1 MLKKLDIDFV
11 RKQFPSFQFPE
22 VSGNGFFE
30 NAGGS
35 FMSKQVIE
43 RLNRYHSQ
51 RRVQP
56 YWVFKSSKLAGNE
69 MDEARVRMSSLLN
82 IPSNTI
88 HFGAS
93 TSQNTYILANAF
105 RDLKLNKKVIIVT
118 NQDHEANT
126 GVWRRLERHGYLIK
140 EWKVR
145 KDTGSLVIDDL
156 KKILNENVCLITFPH
171 CSNIIG
177 EINPVKEICDLAKK
191 FGSYTC
197 VDGVSFA
204 PHSFPNIK
212 DLGCD
217 IYLFSSYK
225 TYGPHLGI
233 MYVNQNLNSILPLQG
248 HYFNAKDPTK
258 TLTPAGPD
266 HAQIASVAGI
276 VDYIETI
283 DKYHF
288 NDKKNKDTFLKAE
301 RVGKLQREAENNML
315 KPFLDFLKNKKSI
328 KILGSSEVSL
338 EQKVPTISVDVK
350 GEGENI
356 VKKLSQK
363 GLMAGFGDF
372 YSVRL
377 LDALGIELPAGIL
390 RLSFVHYTSVE
401 EVSSLINALD
411 DIL

>member
-1 MLKKLDIDFV
+1 MTKLDVDFV
-11 RKQFPSFQFPE
+11 RKQFPSFKFPE

-35 FMSKQVIE
+35 FMSYQVME

-56 YWVFKSSKLAGNE
+56 YWIFNSSKLAGNE
-69 MDEARVRMSSLLN
+69 MDEARERMASLLN
-82 IPSNTI
+82 IPYNTL

-105 RDLKLNKKVIIVT
+105 RDLNLETKKVVIVT
-118 NQDHEANT
+118 DQDHEANT
-126 GVWRRLERHGYLIK
+126 GVWRRLERYGYFIK

-145 KDTGSLVIDDL
+145 KDSGSLIIEDL
-156 KKILNENVCLITFPH
+156 IKILDENVCLLTFPH

-177 EINPVKEICDLAKK
+177 EINPVKEICLLAKK
-191 FGSYTC
+191 FGAFTC
-197 VDGVSFA
+197 VDGVSYA
-204 PHSFPNIK
+204 PHSFPNIR

-233 MYVNQNLNSILPLQG
+233 MYVDQDLNRILPEQG
-248 HYFNAKDPTK
+248 HYFNSEDPTK

-283 DKYHF
+283 DEYHF
-288 NDKKNKDTFLKAE
+288 NDKLDQDTFLKAQ
-301 RVGKLQREAENNML
+301 RIGKLQRDAESNL
-315 KPFLDFLKNKKSI
+315 LRPLLDFLKNKKNI
-328 KILGSSEVSL
+328 KLLGKSEISL
-338 EQKVPTISVDVK
+338 DQKVPTISLDVN
-350 GEGENI
+350 GDSENI
-356 VKKLSQK
+356 VEKLNQK

-377 LDALGIELPAGIL
+377 LNALGIELPSGVL
-390 RLSFVHYTSVE
+390 RLSFVHYTSPE
-401 EVSSLINALD
+401 EVHSLIRALD